1 MVADAGGQ
9 AAEHG
14 HFLGRR
20 GLDAPH
26 WVGNNRFWSQDM
38 CDYYVKWIKGL
49 KTAHGLDLDA
59 IGCRN
64 EKGVDEGFIKRF
76 KTTLNA
82 AGLGAVKLHGFDNW
96 DKTKFDFVR
105 HMPNDPALKAAV
117 DIVSNHTMATAAT
130 PPDVRKMLDE
140 MGKPI
145 WNSEEHVYKEGFD
158 CEISLVEAF
167 NKNFLVS
174 GVTKIVNWYLVASI
188 YPIEPFPETPALLI
202 AREPWS
208 GNFTPRTVLWGYAH
222 YGQFSQIGWQY
233 LNGGCGNLDGGGT
246 FVTLKSPGADYSV
259 IAETKGAKAAQKLT
273 FKVGGG
279 LSSGKLCVWRSNAR
293 EQFVRLDDITPADG
307 AFTVTLEPNAIY
319 SISTTTG
326 QQKGSF
332 ANIPPSKP
340 FPLPYYDDF
349 HGYTS
354 GKAWGYLPHYLADIT
369 GIFEIAD
376 RPDGTGKC
384 VRQVLKEKAQSWA
397 PEWMPYTIFGDKGW
411 KDYEVSADVY
421 LDDGGFAGVMG
432 RVSNTGSGYGCTPKG
447 YYLRLA
453 TDGTCSLYVVNQGG
467 GRNAGGQSAEGTQ
480 LATGKAANVAGK
492 QWHNLKLQ
500 LSGSTLKGFVD
511 KKEVLTASNGALGSG
526 MAGLVTGGAGDAR
539 NTALFGNLIVNT
551 VNGREPKPTEFPQNG
566 NPIYEP

>member
-1 MVADAGGQ
+1 MVGDAGGQ
-9 AAEHG
+9 AEEPG

-20 GLDAPH
+20 GLEHPR

-117 DIVSNHTMATAAT
+117 NVVSNHTMATAAT

-167 NKNFLVS
+167 NENFLVS

-397 PEWMPYTIFGDKGW
+397 PNGCPTPS
-411 KDYEVSADVY
+411 SATRV
-421 LDDGGFAGVMG
+421 G
-432 RVSNTGSGYGCTPKG
+432 RTMK
-447 YYLRLA
+447 
-453 TDGTCSLYVVNQGG
+453 
-467 GRNAGGQSAEGTQ
+467 SART
-480 LATGKAANVAGK
+480 
-492 QWHNLKLQ
+492 
-500 LSGSTLKGFVD
+500 STLT
-511 KKEVLTASNGALGSG
+511 TAALP
-526 MAGLVTGGAGDAR
+526 A
-539 NTALFGNLIVNT
+539 
-551 VNGREPKPTEFPQNG
+551 
-566 NPIYEP
+566 